1 MDFYAHRVY
10 LSRLRDRS
18 YGWVG
23 GGDLREDHLIFRRT
37 KGGISRNL
45 EPKREDHS
53 NLLGKWRHRGGI
65 VKVIKS
71 YWGDHF
77 SEVTFKGGIG

>member
-23 GGDLREDHLIFRRT
+23 GGEDLREDHLIFRRT
-37 KGGISRNL
+37 KGGS
-45 EPKREDHS
+45 
-53 NLLGKWRHRGGI
+53 
-65 VKVIKS
+65 V
-71 YWGDHF
+71 
-77 SEVTFKGGIG
+77 VT